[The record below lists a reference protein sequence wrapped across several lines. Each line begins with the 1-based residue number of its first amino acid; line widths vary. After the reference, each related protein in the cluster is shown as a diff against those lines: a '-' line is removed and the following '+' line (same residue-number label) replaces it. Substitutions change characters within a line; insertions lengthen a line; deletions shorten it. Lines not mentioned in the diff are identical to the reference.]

1 MNSETYGGGPGLYPL
16 RGDVSAESGATT
28 VLVQGIQT
36 ISVTTEPPVD
46 QAVLTFVEANNDL
59 EWLPDIDIFNPG
71 NTFFVSLMA
80 GDVLVYNGFDWT
92 NAPLPSIAAWSNLT
106 GDLTETQVI
115 PFDGGTPGTPDSGIS
130 RIAAA
135 TLAIG
140 NGTAGDYSGSLKLT
154 NLTLTSSIVLGDFAS
169 LPAFLTSGGQSEGY
183 PSVNYVSV
191 VIPNGVEHNS
201 VSAGTLFN
209 TYCADPNIYAVGL
222 NSSCLS
228 TIGAY
233 GIYSQ
238 AMLASGASFGTA
250 TAFSG
255 DVYLEDST
263 INNSAN
269 YGMGF
274 GMWPHGG
281 ANNYFVGSIIYIGPP
296 GTSPYTTDLTGT
308 VWANC
313 YEANAAFSDPATGT
327 SIGFYIDPETSGSGI
342 KGATRYA
349 LKFDTT
355 AQSAFNGVI
364 GWQNTGLTALD
375 TGISRLGAASLAMG
389 NGTNGDYSGSLTL
402 ANLILSAT
410 QSPASNAAGTAGQLA
425 YDGSFIYVCISSGVW
440 KRAALTGGY

>member
-1 MNSETYGGGPGLYPL
+1 MQTPNLHLNLFTPLGVGWREDATAGLLLDENMALIDAALGHAGSSVSVNSASVANPNFVNSATVTFSVTGSS
-16 RGDVSAESGATT
+16 VSATATVVGGAY
-28 VLVQGIQT
+28 
-36 ISVTTEPPVD
+36 
-46 QAVLTFVEANNDL
+46 
-59 EWLPDIDIFNPG
+59 LP
-71 NTFFVSLMA
+71 LA
-80 GDVLVYNGFDWT
+80 
-92 NAPLPSIAAWSNLT
+92 
-106 GDLTETQVI
+106 
-115 PFDGGTPGTPDSGIS
+115 GGTMSGNINLNENLLVWENPSLGIDTGLS
-130 RIAAA
+130 RGAAGA
-135 TLAIG
+135 VYVG

-209 TYCADPNIYAVGL
+209 TYCADPNIYAIGL

-263 INNSAN
+263 INNSYN
-269 YGMGF
+269 FGMGF

-281 ANNYFVGSIIYIGPP
+281 ANNYFVGSIIYIGLPE
-296 GTSPYTTDLTGT
+296 TSPYTTDLTGT

-342 KGATRYA
+342 QGATRYA